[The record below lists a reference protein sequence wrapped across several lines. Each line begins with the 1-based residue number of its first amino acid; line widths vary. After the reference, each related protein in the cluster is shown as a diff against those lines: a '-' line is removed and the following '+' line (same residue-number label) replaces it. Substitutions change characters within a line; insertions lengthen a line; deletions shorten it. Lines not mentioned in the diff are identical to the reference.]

1 MNFHYSSTPSS
12 VTRDSPNLWIKLN
25 FIKYKQ
31 TNQPLNTD
39 STGQPLKEATFI
51 DETKRK
57 QLTTQ
62 TNQLHQIDKLAQTTN
77 T

>member
-1 MNFHYSSTPSS
+1 MDLTQLHQ
-12 VTRDSPNLWIKLN
+12 V
-25 FIKYKQ
+25 Q
-31 TNQPLNTD
+31 TDQLLNTN

-62 TNQLHQIDKLAQTTN
+62 TNQLHQIDQLIK
-77 T
+77 